1 VNGAGDRQRSTA
13 VRVATCLTV
22 LPGLVGGA
30 PEEHFPRRRP
40 SSAHNAAIMAA
51 GTTLS
56 RLSGFGRVLAV
67 GWVLGQGRL
76 ADAYNQANTV
86 PNTIYEL
93 LLGGVL
99 SATLLP
105 VLMEALGR
113 KGHDRD
119 EGAIPAVVSFLAG
132 VLVAGTA
139 VFWLCAPVIVDLF
152 LLRAKGGDVAGER
165 ALATTWLRLFT
176 PQLLFIGLTTITT
189 ALLNARRRFG
199 AVAFSPVLAN
209 LVTIAALVVADH
221 MVEHASIS
229 AYRADTAALAVVG
242 IGTTAGYLV
251 QLLAQLPALFRAGIP
266 LWLSWH
272 PSHPALRRIG
282 RLSGWTI
289 GAVISNQLSFT
300 LVSILANSKK
310 GQLSAFIYSYT
321 FMQLPYAV
329 VAVSISYAVAP
340 DLAQLWT
347 QINSEGFANRV
358 GYAVRLTLALL
369 LPGGVGYALLAHP
382 IVVLAL
388 AHGNFTTADAGL
400 TSTMLTIFA
409 LGLPGFSAYLL
420 LMRAFQSKQDTRS
433 MFWLYVAENAL
444 TIVAALVLYP
454 LVGAPGLVVAWIGSY
469 SVSVPFAWRRLRQA
483 VPIVVPTGWIV
494 RVSAATLV
502 MAGVVAVLLGLVPA
516 PGTLALSAGRVVI
529 IAAVGAATFIVSAR
543 GLGVSEFNGLIARY
557 RSLVR

>member
-1 VNGAGDRQRSTA
+1 
-13 VRVATCLTV
+13 
-22 LPGLVGGA
+22 
-30 PEEHFPRRRP
+30 
-40 SSAHNAAIMAA
+40 MAA

-56 RLSGFGRVLAV
+56 RLSGFARLLAV

-113 KGHDRD
+113 KGDDRD
-119 EGAIPAVVSFLAG
+119 DGAIPAVVSFLAA
-132 VLVAGTA
+132 VLVVGT
-139 VFWLCAPVIVDLF
+139 VLFWFCAPVIVHLF
-152 LLRAKGGDVAGER
+152 LLRAKGNNVAGER

-176 PQLLFIGLTTITT
+176 PQLLFIGLTTIST

-199 AVAFSPVLAN
+199 AVAFSPILAN
-209 LVTIAALVVADH
+209 LVTITALVVADH
-221 MVEHASIS
+221 LVKHSSIN

-251 QLLAQLPALFRAGIP
+251 QLLAQLPALFRSGIP
-266 LWLSWH
+266 LWLSWR
-272 PSHPALRRIG
+272 PSHPTLRTIG

-289 GAVISNQLSFT
+289 GAVVANQLSFT
-300 LVSILANSKK
+300 LVSILANSKA
-310 GQLSAFIYSYT
+310 GRLSAFIYSYT

-329 VAVSISYAVAP
+329 VAVSIAYAVAP

-347 QINSEGFANRV
+347 EGDGRGFGDRV
-358 GYAVRLTLALL
+358 GYAMRVTLALL

-382 IVVLAL
+382 VVVLAFV
-388 AHGNFTTADAGL
+388 HGHFSLGSAGL
-400 TSTMLTIFA
+400 TATMLAIFA

-433 MFWLYVAENAL
+433 MFWLYVGENAL
-444 TIVAALVLYP
+444 TIVGALVLYP
-454 LVGAPGLVVAWIGSY
+454 LVGAPGLAAAWIGSY
-469 SVSVPFAWRRLRQA
+469 SVSLPFAWRRLHRS
-483 VPIVVPTGWIV
+483 VPIVAPARWLG
-494 RVSAATLV
+494 RACAATVV
-502 MAGVVAVLLGLVPA
+502 MAGLVAGLLSLVPA
-516 PGTLALSAGRVVI
+516 TSSLLWSSARLLFV
-529 IAAVGAATFIVSAR
+529 AAGGAATFMVTAR
-543 GLGVSEFNGLIARY
+543 ALGITELNVLSSRY

>member
-1 VNGAGDRQRSTA
+1 MVGETAAEHLAG
-13 VRVATCLTV
+13 
-22 LPGLVGGA
+22 
-30 PEEHFPRRRP
+30 RRA
-40 SSAHNAAIMAA
+40 SSARNAAIMAA

-105 VLMEALGR
+105 VLMDALGR
-113 KGHDRD
+113 KDDDRD
-119 EGAIPAVVSFLAG
+119 DGAIPAIVSFLTV
-132 VLVAGTA
+132 VLVAGT
-139 VFWLCAPVIVDLF
+139 VLFWLCAPVIVDFF

-221 MVEHASIS
+221 MVKHSSIG

-266 LWLSWH
+266 LWPSWR
-272 PSHPALRRIG
+272 PSHPALRIIG

-289 GAVISNQLSFT
+289 GAVISNQVSFT
-300 LVSILANSKK
+300 LISVLANSKK

-340 DLAQLWT
+340 DLAQLWA
-347 QINSEGFANRV
+347 QRNHQGFADRV
-358 GYAVRLTLALL
+358 GYAMRLTVALL
-369 LPGGVGYALLAHP
+369 LPGGAGYALLAHP
-382 IVVLAL
+382 VVLLAL
-388 AHGNFTTADAGL
+388 VHGNFTAAEAGL
-400 TSTMLTIFA
+400 TTTMLTIFA

-433 MFWLYVAENAL
+433 MFWLYVAENAV

-454 LVGAPGLVVAWIGSY
+454 LIGAPGLVVAWIGSY
-469 SVSVPFAWRRLRQA
+469 SLSVPFAWRRLRRA
-483 VPIVVPTGWIV
+483 GPIVVPVGWLV
-494 RVSAATLV
+494 RVSAATVL
-502 MAGVVAVLLGLVPA
+502 MAGVVAALLGLVPA
-516 PGTLALSAGRVVI
+516 PGPVALSAARVVF
-529 IAAVGAATFIVSAR
+529 IAAAGAATFLVIAR
-543 GLGVSEFNGLIARY
+543 ALGISEFKALSARY

>member
-1 VNGAGDRQRSTA
+1 
-13 VRVATCLTV
+13 
-22 LPGLVGGA
+22 
-30 PEEHFPRRRP
+30 
-40 SSAHNAAIMAA
+40 MAA

-56 RLSGFGRVLAV
+56 RLSGFGRLLAV

-105 VLMEALGR
+105 VLMESLAR
-113 KGHDRD
+113 KGDDQD
-119 EGAIPAVVSFLAG
+119 EGAIPAVVSFMAA
-132 VLVAGTA
+132 VLVAGT
-139 VFWLCAPVIVDLF
+139 VLFWLCAPVIVDFF
-152 LLRAKGGDVAGER
+152 LLRAKGADVAGER

-209 LVTIAALVVADH
+209 VVTIAALVVADH
-221 MVEHASIS
+221 MVKHASIS

-251 QLLAQLPALFRAGIP
+251 QLLAQLPALLRAGIP
-266 LWLSWH
+266 LWLSWR
-272 PSHPALRRIG
+272 PSHPALRTIG

-289 GAVISNQLSFT
+289 GAVVTNQLSFT

-329 VAVSISYAVAP
+329 VAVSISYVVAP

-347 QINSEGFANRV
+347 QKNHEGFAHRV
-358 GYAVRLTLALL
+358 GYALRLTVALL

-388 AHGNFTTADAGL
+388 VHGNFSAADAGL

-433 MFWLYVAENAL
+433 MFWLYVVENSL

-454 LVGAPGLVVAWIGSY
+454 LIGAAGLAVAWIGSY
-469 SVSVPFAWRRLRQA
+469 SLSVPFVWRRLRRA
-483 VPIVVPTGWIV
+483 VPITVPADWLM
-494 RVSAATLV
+494 RVSVATVV
-502 MAGVVAVLLGLVPA
+502 MAGAVTVLLGLLPA
-516 PGTLALSAGRVVI
+516 PSIVALSAARVVF
-529 IAAVGAATFIVSAR
+529 IAASGAATFIVTAR
-543 GLGVSEFNGLIARY
+543 ALGISEFNRLTARY
-557 RSLVR
+557 RSLLR

>member
-1 VNGAGDRQRSTA
+1 
-13 VRVATCLTV
+13 
-22 LPGLVGGA
+22 
-30 PEEHFPRRRP
+30 
-40 SSAHNAAIMAA
+40 MAA

-105 VLMEALGR
+105 VLMEALAR
-113 KGHDRD
+113 KGDDDD
-119 EGAIPAVVSFLAG
+119 EGAVPAVVTFVGA
-132 VLVAGTA
+132 VLVAGT
-139 VFWLCAPVIVDLF
+139 VLFWLCSPFIVDFF
-152 LLRAKGGDVAGER
+152 LLRAKGADVAGER

-209 LVTIAALVVADH
+209 LVTIIALAVADH
-221 MVEHASIS
+221 LVKHASIS

-251 QLLAQLPALFRAGIP
+251 QLAAQLPALLRAGIP
-266 LWLSWH
+266 LWLSWR
-272 PSHPALRRIG
+272 PSHPALRTIG

-289 GAVISNQLSFT
+289 GAVVTNQLSFT
-300 LVSILANSKK
+300 LISVLANSKK

-347 QINSEGFANRV
+347 QRNRQEFAQRV
-358 GYAVRLTLALL
+358 GYALRLTVALL
-369 LPGGVGYALLAHP
+369 LPGGIGYALMAHP
-382 IVVLAL
+382 VVVLAL
-388 AHGNFTTADAGL
+388 AHGNFTAADAGL

-433 MFWLYVAENAL
+433 MFWLYVAENVV

-454 LVGAPGLVVAWIGSY
+454 LVGAAGLVVAWIGSY
-469 SVSVPFAWRRLRQA
+469 SLAVPLAWRRLRQA
-483 VPIVVPTGWIV
+483 VPILVPVGWLV
-494 RVSAATLV
+494 RVSVATVV
-502 MAGVVAVLLGLVPA
+502 MAGVTAAFLGLIPA
-516 PGTLALSAGRVVI
+516 PHSVALSAARVVF
-529 IAAVGAATFIVSAR
+529 IASAGAVTFIVAAR
-543 GLGVSEFNGLIARY
+543 ALGISEFHGLMARY
-557 RSLVR
+557 CSMAR

>member
-1 VNGAGDRQRSTA
+1 MSGGEPKRWAA
-13 VRVATCLTV
+13 VRAAPWLTV
-22 LPGLVGGA
+22 LPGWAGGTLDA
-30 PEEHFPRRRP
+30 PPTRRHA
-40 SSAHNAAIMAA
+40 SSTRNAAVMAA

-105 VLMEALGR
+105 VLMEALSR
-113 KGHDRD
+113 KGDDRD
-119 EGAIPAVVSFLAG
+119 EGAVPAIVSFLAA
-132 VLVAGTA
+132 VLVVGT
-139 VFWLCAPVIVDLF
+139 VLFWLCAPFIVDFF

-176 PQLLFIGLTTITT
+176 PQLLFIGLTTLTT

-221 MVEHASIS
+221 MVKHASIG
-229 AYRADTAALAVVG
+229 AYQADTAALAIVG

-251 QLLAQLPALFRAGIP
+251 QLLAQLPALLRAGVP
-266 LWLSWH
+266 LWLSWR
-272 PSHPALRRIG
+272 PSHPALRTIA

-289 GAVISNQLSFT
+289 GAVICNQLSFT
-300 LVSILANSKK
+300 LVSVLANSKN

-329 VAVSISYAVAP
+329 VAVSISYAVSP

-347 QINSEGFANRV
+347 ETNYDGFANRM
-358 GYAVRLTLALL
+358 GHALRLTVALL
-369 LPGGVGYALLAHP
+369 LPGGIGYALLAHP
-382 IVVLAL
+382 IVGLAL
-388 AHGNFTTADAGL
+388 VHGNFSAADAGL

-433 MFWLYVAENAL
+433 MFWLYVVENTV

-469 SVSVPFAWRRLRQA
+469 TVTVPLAWRQLRRSAPIAVPAGWLVRLSVSHGDNGGGGGSAFGAGARS
-483 VPIVVPTGWIV
+483 GWH
-494 RVSAATLV
+494 
-502 MAGVVAVLLGLVPA
+502 GVVG
-516 PGTLALSAGRVVI
+516 
-529 IAAVGAATFIVSAR
+529 GAAWYSSPPQVR
-543 GLGVSEFNGLIARY
+543 Q
-557 RSLVR
+557 RS

>member
-30 PEEHFPRRRP
+30 PEEHFPHRRA
-40 SSAHNAAIMAA
+40 SSAHNAAVMAA

-119 EGAIPAVVSFLAG
+119 EGAIPAVVSFLAA
-132 VLVAGTA
+132 VLVAGTV

-176 PQLLFIGLTTITT
+176 PQLLFIGLTTIST

-221 MVEHASIS
+221 MVKHASIS

-266 LWLSWH
+266 LWLSWR

-358 GYAVRLTLALL
+358 GYAMRLTLALL

-388 AHGNFTTADAGL
+388 VHGNFTTADAGL

-444 TIVAALVLYP
+444 TIVAALALYP

-469 SVSVPFAWRRLRQA
+469 SVSVPFAWHRLRQA
-483 VPIVVPTGWIV
+483 VPIVVPAAWLV
-494 RVSAATLV
+494 RVSGATLV
-502 MAGVVAVLLGLVPA
+502 MAGVVGVLLGLVPA
-516 PGTLALSAGRVVI
+516 PSTLALSAGRVVI
-529 IAAVGAATFIVSAR
+529 IAAAGAATFIVSAR

>member
-1 VNGAGDRQRSTA
+1 MA
-13 VRVATCLTV
+13 VRTGPCLTV
-22 LPGLVGGA
+22 LPAFSGRPPDKHLS
-30 PEEHFPRRRP
+30 RRYA
-40 SSAHNAAIMAA
+40 SSSRNAAVMAA

-56 RLSGFGRVLAV
+56 RLSGFGRLLAV

-105 VLMEALGR
+105 VLMEALTR
-113 KGHDRD
+113 KGDDGD
-119 EGAIPAVVSFLAG
+119 EGAIPAVVSFMAA
-132 VLVAGTA
+132 VLVAGT
-139 VFWLCAPVIVDLF
+139 VLFWLCAPVIVDFF
-152 LLRAKGGDVAGER
+152 LLRAKGADVAGER

-176 PQLLFIGLTTITT
+176 PQLLFIGLTTLTT

-199 AVAFSPVLAN
+199 SVAFSPVLAN
-209 LVTIAALVVADH
+209 LVTIIALVVADH
-221 MVEHASIS
+221 MVKHASIS
-229 AYRADTAALAVVG
+229 AYRTDTAALAVVG

-251 QLLAQLPALFRAGIP
+251 QLLAQLPALLRAGIP

-272 PSHPALRRIG
+272 PSHPALRTIG

-289 GAVISNQLSFT
+289 GAVVTNQLSFT
-300 LVSILANSKK
+300 LISILANSKK

-347 QINSEGFANRV
+347 QRAHKEFAQRV
-358 GYAVRLTLALL
+358 GYALRLTVALL
-369 LPGGVGYALLAHP
+369 LPGGIGYALLAHP

-388 AHGNFTTADAGL
+388 VHGNFTTTDAGL
-400 TSTMLTIFA
+400 TSTMLAIFA

-454 LVGAPGLVVAWIGSY
+454 LVGAAGLVVAWIGAY
-469 SVSVPFAWRRLRQA
+469 SLSVPFAWRRLRQA
-483 VPIVVPTGWIV
+483 VPIMVPLGWLL
-494 RVSAATLV
+494 RVSVATVV
-502 MAGVVAVLLGLVPA
+502 MAGVVAGLLGLLAA
-516 PGTLALSAGRVVI
+516 PSSVALSAARVLF
-529 IAAVGAATFIVSAR
+529 IATVGAVSFIVAAR
-543 GLGVSEFNGLIARY
+543 ALGISEFNGLAARY
-557 RSLVR
+557 RSLAR